1 MVSSLSQARASG
13 GAWSE
18 WKSVGWNRDVLDI
31 KAGYKAIDEKS
42 IHKWPLWST
51 THDELG
57 KIGGAG
63 ALVYFELLYR
73 LRFVFGIMALLNT
86 PSLFLNLYGEHN
98 MYDSELLTR
107 QYKTWTARTTLGS
120 VYADETI
127 LDNDAGLFSGHAGG
141 MWVRTLMDAVCVA
154 FFGKFIIQWR
164 RDRSALS
171 AKADHAA
178 CSMADYTVSVRPE
191 ADWSTEFDRS
201 VDDDPSVLHF
211 FILHNLVMYGDF

>member
-1 MVSSLSQARASG
+1 MLNAG
-13 GAWSE
+13 
-18 WKSVGWNRDVLDI
+18 
-31 KAGYKAIDEKS
+31 AGYQAIDEKS

-120 VYADETI
+120 VYAESEM
-127 LDNDAGLFSGHAGG
+127 LDSNAGLFSGHAGG
-141 MWVRTLMDAVCVA
+141 MWVRTLMDAFCVA
-154 FFGKFIIQWR
+154 FFAKFIVQWKQ
-164 RDRSALS
+164 DRHALS
-171 AKADHAA
+171 KAADTAA
-178 CSMADYTVSVRPE
+178 CSMADYTVSVRPQ
-191 ADWSTEFDRS
+191 ADWSTVFDRS
-201 VDDDPSVLHF
+201 LDDDPSVSSRPIAH
-211 FILHNLVMYGDF
+211 IK